1 MSPNVKLMNIKE
13 ALSILI
19 EQSSTYSDDIID
31 KELKI
36 EIQKE
41 REEAINILVSS
52 LENNNLL

>member
-1 MSPNVKLMNIKE
+1 MDVKE

-31 KELKI
+31 KELKE

-41 REEAINILVSS
+41 REEAINT
-52 LENNNLL
+52 LLASFEKNKLK

>member
-19 EQSSTYSDDIID
+19 EQSSIYSDDIID

-41 REEAINILVSS
+41 REEAINILVTS